1 MRMDFCAPP
10 GRRRQWKGKN
20 MKKTLCILLSL
31 LLVLTPLLSAC
42 SRGGKTNPEEPT
54 TGGNTPTGTGIVRG
68 DISAYQQTFLDDLVR
83 ERTAEDRVRTAAYT
97 VDDAKAEELL
107 TMLDA
112 AVGVSETRDLLGL
125 DLNKVVD
132 DVFAK
137 VFCDGTV
144 NLILQMLM
152 PMVEREFQKVWVT
165 IPDELEIP
173 DVPTGMP
180 VVKTANVVTQ
190 IQLDDIEKALTAI
203 DFYIFPKTLADYL
216 PTQYGEA
223 KAKLAQATTPSAY
236 DAATDT
242 LVTAWE
248 DTVLL
253 NDEGKLDLNWGVTD
267 RESFVDAVCA
277 ALSGA
282 EPLLLALL
290 SNRTCHQVGDIGV
303 GTGNA
308 YVLGGMLELDLTV
321 NRIELVFDASET
333 PGYNNTL
340 APIFELFGLTPPDGN
355 TFGSVREFVEQGLL
369 APIDELLDTLLAN
382 PLYTLL
388 GVLPHLAYAV
398 EAGFVVPLLSM
409 LKTVI
414 NYSANAYYTA
424 QIAGDGVLEDAYHND
439 APINIVVGE
448 MLDLSELGLDVSSL
462 NGLLGSLGAKLGVTL
477 PPIDA
482 ATLATLGEL
491 TWHDTKRTDWVYTG
505 AEPGKA
511 ARIEGNRADVTLF
524 MLRYILG
531 TLKDRELIGKVLGLL
546 DENLQLPD
554 MIYTVLDNIAADPDG
569 AIAAIAELL
578 LPQAYP
584 APAGVTWRAF
594 TPGTCKAASLYTD
607 YWTTA
612 KAGYMTENLATFVDG
627 LLAASDMEIA
637 GIEANSLPELVDGIV
652 GLICTPDI
660 LNKVAGV
667 IAEKLGG
674 ITLPEKIASLLYNK
688 MGIDLNYW
696 KNYHASFAAG
706 DRGAFKQGIINLIYP
721 IRSLLDYALMGKDFT
736 VTLTDAPSGVSLD
749 LISLKGY
756 NAYSAG
762 IVPLME
768 ALGVSSPPT
777 AAGLNYSSVSL
788 ISYVVDTV
796 FTVVDSLKI
805 DPISELMM
813 MLPNLLLFLRGGCL
827 TDVMNNALYVLD
839 LLLETIRPIYKVDL
853 SALLDFDVRFTSTDP
868 VTMVCGL
875 AQKVLKEKLGVDV
888 QLDFTTE
895 SLYNDLNSWTTESY
909 VSANGQTGLRV
920 NAASINKNDI
930 LTVIY
935 DYLLKEILFSAN
947 TPKYLQFAKDT
958 LGLSDFIFNYL
969 TNVAPAIKSADETY
983 PGAGKALVFW
993 VFFAGDSL
1001 VGAMNGGNSNM
1012 LSIVAALMGSG
1023 TAEARAFAA
1032 SELTKD
1038 MRNDG
1043 FASILG
1049 SVLKPLFS

>member
-1 MRMDFCAPP
+1 
-10 GRRRQWKGKN
+10 
-20 MKKTLCILLSL
+20 MKKIICILLAV
-31 LLVLTPLLSAC
+31 VLTLSIVPGC
-42 SRGGKTNPEEPT
+42 GKNRVKDPEKPT
-54 TGGNTPTGTGIVRG
+54 SGSGTPTGTPAVKG
-68 DISAYQQTFLDDLVR
+68 DILAYQQTFLEDLVR
-83 ERTAEDRVRTAAYT
+83 ERTAEDRVRTADYT
-97 VDDAKAEELL
+97 VDDGKLETLIAL
-107 TMLDA
+107 LDA
-112 AVGVSETRDLLGL
+112 AVGASETQELLGL
-125 DLNKVVD
+125 DLNKLVD

-137 VFCDGTV
+137 VFCDATV

-165 IPDELEIP
+165 IPGELEIP

-180 VVKTANVVTQ
+180 VVKKANVVTQ
-190 IQLDDIEKALTAI
+190 IQLDDIETALTAI
-203 DFYIFPKTLADYL
+203 DFYIFPKTLANLL
-216 PTQYGEA
+216 PAKYDQA

-242 LVTAWE
+242 LTTAWE
-248 DTVLL
+248 DAVLL
-253 NDEGKLDLNWGVTD
+253 NDEGKLDLTWGVTD

-277 ALSGA
+277 ALAGA

-290 SNRTCHQVGDIGV
+290 SNKTCHQVGDIGV

-308 YVLGGMLELDLTV
+308 YVLGGVLELDLTV

-333 PGYNNTL
+333 AGYNNTL
-340 APIFELFGLTPPDGN
+340 APIFEMFGLTPPDGN

-369 APIDELLDTLLAN
+369 APIDELLDTLLAS
-382 PLYTLL
+382 PVYTLL

-398 EAGFVVPLLSM
+398 EAGFVIPLLSM

-424 QIAGDGVLEDAYHND
+424 QIAGDGVLNDAYHN
-439 APINIVVGE
+439 AEPINIVVGE
-448 MLDLSELGLDVSSL
+448 MLDLNELGLDVSSL

-491 TWHDTKRTDWVYTG
+491 TWHDSKRTDHVYKD

-511 ARIEGNRADVTLF
+511 ARIEGNRADVALF
-524 MLRYILG
+524 LLRYILG
-531 TLKDRELIGKVLGLL
+531 ALKDRELIGKVLALV

-554 MIYTVLDNIAADPDG
+554 TVYTITDGIAANPDG
-569 AIAAIAELL
+569 AIAAVTELL
-578 LPQAYP
+578 LPQAYN

-594 TPGTCKAASLYTD
+594 TPGPCKAAALYTD

-612 KAGYMTENLATFVDG
+612 KAGYMADHLATFLDG
-627 LLAASDMEIA
+627 LLQASDMEIA
-637 GIEANSLPELVDGIV
+637 GISANSLPELVDGIA
-652 GLICTPDI
+652 GLICAPDT
-660 LNKVAGV
+660 LNKVAGL
-667 IAEKLGG
+667 IADKLGG
-674 ITLPEKIASLLYNK
+674 IALPEKIASLLYK
-688 MGIDLNYW
+688 KTGIDLNYW
-696 KNYHASFAAG
+696 KNYRASFAAG
-706 DRGAFKQGIINLIYP
+706 DRAAFKQGVIDLVYP

-736 VTLTDAPSGVSLD
+736 VTLTDVPSATVID
-749 LISLKGY
+749 LVSLKGY
-756 NAYSAG
+756 NAYSSG

-777 AAGLNYSSVSL
+777 AAGLNYSSMSL
-788 ISYVVDTV
+788 ISYIVDTV

-805 DPISELMM
+805 DPISELMT
-813 MLPNLLLFLRGGCL
+813 MLPNLLLFLRSGCL
-827 TDVMNNALYVLD
+827 TDVVNNALYVLD
-839 LLLETIRPIYKVDL
+839 VLLETLRPVYKVDL
-853 SALLDFDVRFTSTDP
+853 NALLDFDVRFTSTDP
-868 VTMVCGL
+868 VTLVCGL
-875 AQKVLKEKLGVDV
+875 AKKVLKEKLGVNV

-909 VSANGQTGLRV
+909 TSANGQTGLRV

-935 DYLLKEILFSAN
+935 DYLLKEILFSEN
-947 TPKYLQFAKDT
+947 TPAYLQFAKEQ
-958 LGLSDFIFNYL
+958 LGLSDFIINYL

-1001 VGAMNGGNSNM
+1001 VGAVNGGASNVF
-1012 LSIVAALMGSG
+1012 SIIAALMGSG
-1023 TAEARAFAA
+1023 TAEARSFAA
-1032 SELTKD
+1032 GELTKD
-1038 MRNDG
+1038 VRNEG
-1043 FASILG
+1043 FANVLV